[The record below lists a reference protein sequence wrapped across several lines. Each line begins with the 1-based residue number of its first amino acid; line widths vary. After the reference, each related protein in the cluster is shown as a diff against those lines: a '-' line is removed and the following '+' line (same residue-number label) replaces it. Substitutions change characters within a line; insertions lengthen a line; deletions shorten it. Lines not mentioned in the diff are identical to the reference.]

1 MLLSVTSGTP
11 YACKEDNAILF
22 LEEVGEEAYSLDRMF
37 RQLEQSGLIERAAAV
52 LFGEFHRCIPT
63 EKADGEFTVLG
74 IPAGHGED
82 NLCLPLGVYCTV
94 DVRSD
99 SVTIT
104 YGGRKDD
111 E

>member
-1 MLLSVTSGTP
+1 VIRQ
-11 YACKEDNAILF
+11 YARRWQKP
-22 LEEVGEEAYSLDRMF
+22 
-37 RQLEQSGLIERAAAV
+37 AV
-52 LFGEFHRCIPT
+52 F
-63 EKADGEFTVLG
+63 G

>member
-1 MLLSVTSGTP
+1 M
-11 YACKEDNAILF
+11 
-22 LEEVGEEAYSLDRMF
+22 
-37 RQLEQSGLIERAAAV
+37 
-52 LFGEFHRCIPT
+52 FGEFHRCTPT
-63 EKADGEFTVLG
+63 EKADGEFTVDEVIRQYAHRWQKPAALG